1 MSITPYLVGGSA
13 LVVGLAVG
21 YVKFM
26 ERGTEAREARAET
39 ATVQAECAVSAT
51 ESVNTAAMG
60 QIASLTAELERQKAI
75 AAAAKKKADDRLR
88 ENNLLRRN
96 IQNVTENPPVPD
108 AIERVLDG
116 MRGAVP
122 GPGQAPGGA
131 DESGTSGASDTSGP
145 SLPTEAA
152 PSS

>member
-116 MRGAVP
+116 MRSAVDGS
-122 GPGQAPGGA
+122 GPAPGSA

-145 SLPTEAA
+145 EVPAETT

>member
-116 MRGAVP
+116 MRSAVDGS
-122 GPGQAPGGA
+122 GPAPGGA
-131 DESGTSGASDTSGP
+131 DESGASGTADPGRS
-145 SLPTEAA
+145 SLPAEAA

>member
-1 MSITPYLVGGSA
+1 MSIAPYLVGGSV
-13 LVVGLAVG
+13 LMVGVAVG

-26 ERGTEAREARAET
+26 ERGTEAREAKAET

-51 ESVNTAAMG
+51 EGVNKAALG
-60 QIASLTAELERQKAI
+60 QIASLTAELERQKGI

-116 MRGAVP
+116 MRGAVSGN
-122 GPGQAPGGA
+122 GPAPGGA
-131 DESGTSGASDTSGP
+131 DESGASGTAPASGP
-145 SLPTEAA
+145 PLPPEAA
-152 PSS
+152 PAS